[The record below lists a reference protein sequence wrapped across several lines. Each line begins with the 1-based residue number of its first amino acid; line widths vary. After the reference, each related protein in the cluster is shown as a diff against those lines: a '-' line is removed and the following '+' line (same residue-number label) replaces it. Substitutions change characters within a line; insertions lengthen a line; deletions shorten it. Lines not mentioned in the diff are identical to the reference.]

1 MELYESL
8 LLQDAAQFMNP
19 FFVRIN
25 SVTIIVFK
33 IYLLKTLIGVGIGKY
48 FARKFGNMCNL
59 EYITLL
65 NVTNIT

>member
-1 MELYESL
+1 
-8 LLQDAAQFMNP
+8 MNP

-25 SVTIIVFK
+25 SVKIIVFK

-48 FARKFGNMCNL
+48 FARKFGNMCIL